1 MKHCRPAVDYLLDK
15 FEEKIDISTGVGKRE
30 YSDKA
35 MGLIKY
41 IHDAVEKKHYEQIVA
56 RKLDCSVEDL
66 QAKKINQPVEKR
78 LKKVKAQSKSDSL
91 RGIEDN
97 LHAVILFGKA
107 NQFEGLELPSDET
120 KLAELNLIF
129 EQKYAGW
136 DPEKLNE
143 EAVGLFR
150 RYQIEKNKQRA
161 AQLRAEITEAEASG
175 DDARAEE
182 ITKQLAALKIR

>member
-1 MKHCRPAVDYLLDK
+1 M
-15 FEEKIDISTGVGKRE
+15 
-30 YSDKA
+30 
-35 MGLIKY
+35 
-41 IHDAVEKKHYEQIVA
+41 
-56 RKLDCSVEDL
+56 DCSVEDL

>member
-1 MKHCRPAVDYLLDK
+1 MSA
-15 FEEKIDISTGVGKRE
+15 
-30 YSDKA
+30 
-35 MGLIKY
+35 
-41 IHDAVEKKHYEQIVA
+41 
-56 RKLDCSVEDL
+56 
-66 QAKKINQPVEKR
+66 
-78 LKKVKAQSKSDSL
+78 
-91 RGIEDN
+91 
-97 LHAVILFGKA
+97 
-107 NQFEGLELPSDET
+107 QFEGLELPSDET